1 MKKKIILSIII
12 IAIFSVIFVL
22 NRKNPDTVLQKQPT
36 VLNEYQLEAYLN
48 IKGWQV
54 TKLSSNDIRIPQ
66 EFSGNFKTMS
76 DELKK
81 SGFDL
86 KAHKGETVTRHVFS
100 VDNYGESGIN
110 AELYITKQNELIGA
124 VLIQQ
129 KPDGFIKPV

>member
-86 KAHKGETVTRHVFS
+86 KAHKGEIVTRHVFS